1 MTEWIDVF
9 VGADRSQLMA
19 VAVLQHS
26 IERHTSWPVR
36 VCPLIDL
43 DLPEPSDLRQ
53 GSRTNFS
60 FARFAIPELKGYQG
74 RAIYLDAD
82 MLVFRDIAELWTL
95 PFAPATVNIQEELP
109 DHARAQTKAGAP
121 GVRKK
126 QCSVM
131 VIDCDK
137 ARWDVREIVAGLDGR
152 YSYEQLM
159 YEFCILDESDIRY
172 GVPFHWNSLEHH
184 DLDTR
189 LIHYTDM
196 NTQPWVCPD
205 NPFGH
210 YWFKEVLLMIETGLL
225 TPGDLEREVEL
236 GYFRPSLMQE
246 LTEMPHEAGF
256 DPAAAARY
264 GQIDRSAAFVKHAE
278 VNARK
283 KARAEAIK
291 RQGAVVFV

>member
-1 MTEWIDVF
+1 MKDWIDIF

-26 IERHTSWPVR
+26 IERHTTTPVR

-43 DLPEPSDLRQ
+43 DLPEPRDLRQ

-60 FARFAIPELKGYQG
+60 FARFAIPELKSYRG

-82 MLVFRDIAELWTL
+82 MLVFRDIAELWSL
-95 PFAPATVNIQEELP
+95 PFGQATVNIQEELP
-109 DHARAQTKAGAP
+109 EHARVQSKAGAP
-121 GVRKK
+121 GIRKK

-131 VIDCDK
+131 VIDCEK
-137 ARWDVREIVAGLDGR
+137 ARWNVAEIVGGLDGR

-159 YEFCILDESDIRY
+159 YELCILPEAEIHY
-172 GVPFHWNSLEHH
+172 GVPFAWNSLEHH
-184 DLDTR
+184 DLETR

-205 NPFGH
+205 NRLGH
-210 YWFKEVLLMIETGLL
+210 LWFKEVLLMVETGLL
-225 TPGDLEREVEL
+225 TLGDLEREVEL
-236 GYFRPSLMQE
+236 GYFRPSLMTE
-246 LTEMPHEAGF
+246 LAEMPHEAGF
-256 DPAAAARY
+256 NPQAASRYTQSDRAA
-264 GQIDRSAAFVKHAE
+264 GFVKHAE

-283 KARAEAIK
+283 KARAEAVK
-291 RQGAVVFV
+291 SQGTLAAL

>member
-1 MTEWIDVF
+1 MKDWIDIF

-26 IERHTSWPVR
+26 IERHTTMPVR

-43 DLPEPSDLRQ
+43 DLPEPRDLRQ

-60 FARFAIPELKGYQG
+60 FARFAIPELKSYRG

-82 MLVFRDIAELWTL
+82 MLVFRDIAELWSL
-95 PFAPATVNIQEELP
+95 PFGQATVNIQEELP
-109 DHARAQTKAGAP
+109 EHARVQTKSGAP
-121 GVRKK
+121 GIRKK

-131 VIDCDK
+131 VIDCEK
-137 ARWDVREIVAGLDGR
+137 ARWNVAEIVGGLDGR

-159 YEFCILDESDIRY
+159 YELCILPEVEIHY
-172 GVPFHWNSLEHH
+172 GVPFAWNSLEHH
-184 DLDTR
+184 DPETR

-205 NPFGH
+205 NRFGH
-210 YWFKEVLLMIETGLL
+210 LWFKEVLLMVETGLL
-225 TPGDLEREVEL
+225 TKGDLEREVEL
-236 GYFRPSLMQE
+236 GYFRPSLMTE
-246 LTEMPHEAGF
+246 LAEMPHEAGF
-256 DPAAAARY
+256 DPQAASRY
-264 GQIDRSAAFVKHAE
+264 AQIDRASGFVKHAE

-283 KARAEAIK
+283 KARAEAVR
-291 RQGAVVFV
+291 RQGTLAAL